1 MTALSGV
8 GVGIEIGAQQERAH
22 AVAENIIGQI
32 RVLRGNFV
40 VQALFILDRRQPAA
54 GEIASEAVFRGAAVA
69 HVIVGSDDIT
79 MLRQKFRKRVIASD
93 MLGDAVNELDD
104 GLRLPFRLPER
115 AVQAARAT
123 GIKIEFFHKS
133 GAPFKSPVY
142 GTYDLLEWRQK
153 NMGGYF

>member
-1 MTALSGV
+1 M
-8 GVGIEIGAQQERAH
+8 
-22 AVAENIIGQI
+22 AENIIGQI

-104 GLRLPFRLPER
+104 GLRLPFRFPER
-115 AVQAARAT
+115 AVQAARAAR
-123 GIKIEFFHKS
+123 IKIEFFHKS
-133 GAPFKSPVY
+133 SAPFKSPVY